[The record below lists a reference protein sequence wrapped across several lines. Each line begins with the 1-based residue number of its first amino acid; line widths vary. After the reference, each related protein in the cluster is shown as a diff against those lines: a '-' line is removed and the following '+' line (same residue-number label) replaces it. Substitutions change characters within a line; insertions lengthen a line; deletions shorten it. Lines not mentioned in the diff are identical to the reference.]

1 MAPKIET
8 ADFENYPSKIQLT
21 PLAPREEISTG
32 LDLSLALDK
41 WKLIAIVTLIS
52 VIAAFV
58 YAKFLATK
66 WYQATAIIEPVP
78 AGAVENRVEGGM
90 GGIGAGGMATLLL
103 TSGSDSQAQ
112 EYMTILR
119 SFSFNTEIA
128 MKHNLTP
135 ILLSDESAE
144 KPKTERELR
153 MRLFEAQKS
162 RFAVD
167 YSIQARSLNVHYID
181 RDPIVAQQ
189 ILQYY
194 LDDLRGLLR
203 QEAIANATAA
213 IDSLEKEA
221 KHTGDPLL
229 SDQLYSL
236 VARQVQRQKLAQVEA
251 DFAFR
256 VLEPPISP
264 DRPYWPRARITCF
277 IALLFV
283 PMIMGAGI
291 LVLASLS
298 RWRARPQPP
307 SDRTRRRLLAEHEG

>member
-1 MAPKIET
+1 MASKIET

-21 PLAPREEISTG
+21 PVVPREEINPTPNLSAV
-32 LDLSLALDK
+32 LDN
-41 WKLIAIVTLIS
+41 WKLIAIVTLLS

-58 YAKFLATK
+58 YAKFLSTK

-78 AGAVENRVEGGM
+78 VGAVENRVEGGM
-90 GGIGAGGMATLLL
+90 GGFASGGVATLLM
-103 TSGSDSQAQ
+103 TSGTDSQAQ

-119 SFSFNTEIA
+119 SFAFSSAIA
-128 MKHNLTP
+128 IKHNLTP
-135 ILLSDESAE
+135 LLIRADSDDP
-144 KPKTERELR
+144 PKTERQLKIK
-153 MRLFEAQKS
+153 LFEALEK

-167 YSIQARSLNVHYID
+167 YSIQARSLNLHYLD
-181 RDPIVAQQ
+181 RDPIMAQQ

-203 QEAIANATAA
+203 QEAIGNATAA
-213 IDSLEKEA
+213 IESLEKEA

-236 VARQVQRQKLAQVEA
+236 VARQVQRQKLAEVEA

-277 IALLFV
+277 LALIITPVL
-283 PMIMGAGI
+283 MGGAII
-291 LVLASLS
+291 LLGTFS
-298 RWRARPQPP
+298 RWRAQRLPTA
-307 SDRTRRRLLAEHEG
+307 DKARRRPLIEHEL